1 MVLVGNSI
9 LLFFSSLMS
18 GLVLHFSPRIRNSVS
33 GSPSTRQQ
41 PDMND
46 SLTKAVKDF
55 SSVKGVFTWVFS
67 KNCQSYR
74 EISLTALFLTM
85 RYGMMVLMV
94 SPWRPLYCTV
104 LYCTVLYGV
113 CGRGCCW
120 RLGHLGTRPH
130 LVISVRRG
138 RGQPGRE
145 TQHYLHSTYLSSRYL
160 VAFNKAKVSA
170 KKQQ

>member
-55 SSVKGVFTWVFS
+55 SRDFPKLKGVFTWVFS
-67 KNCQSYR
+67 ENCQSYR

-104 LYCTVLYGV
+104 LYCTVWCVWPRMLLETGTPWYPTSS
-113 CGRGCCW
+113 R
-120 RLGHLGTRPH
+120 HLGPPGQRPAGSRDST
-130 LVISVRRG
+130 LSTLNISII
-138 RGQPGRE
+138 
-145 TQHYLHSTYLSSRYL
+145 
-160 VAFNKAKVSA
+160 
-170 KKQQ
+170 

>member
-67 KNCQSYR
+67 ENCQSYR

-104 LYCTVLYGV
+104 LYCTVLYCMV
-113 CGRGCCW
+113 CVAEDVAGDWDTLVPDLISSSRSAGAEASRVA
-120 RLGHLGTRPH
+120 RLNT
-130 LVISVRRG
+130 IY
-138 RGQPGRE
+138 
-145 TQHYLHSTYLSSRYL
+145 TQHIYHLDILSRSTKL
-160 VAFNKAKVSA
+160 K
-170 KKQQ
+170 